1 MAVLRRIL
9 RGKKM
14 ISIKQERVKGISQ
27 EREINGQIW
36 RKIGKRIKEM
46 ESER

>member
-27 EREINGQIW
+27 EREINGQIR